1 MILLFIAILSVTLGL
16 LITVVAWKRRKEG
29 SPREVN
35 YQAFFSI
42 GLVFV
47 SVGVVFMTTMNPG
60 FIGIMGL
67 GIVYMILGLANRD
80 KWLTNKKNKL

>member
-1 MILLFIAILSVTLGL
+1 M
-16 LITVVAWKRRKEG
+16 
-29 SPREVN
+29 PREVN
-35 YQAFFSI
+35 YQAFFLM

-67 GIVYMILGLANRD
+67 GIVYMILGVANRD
-80 KWLTNKKNKL
+80 KWPATKNKL

>member
-1 MILLFIAILSVTLGL
+1 MILLFIAVLSGIVGVLVA
-16 LITVVAWKRRKEG
+16 VVVWKRRQDEM
-29 SPREVN
+29 PREVN
-35 YQAFFSI
+35 YQAFFLM

-67 GIVYMILGLANRD
+67 GIVYMILGVANRD
-80 KWLTNKKNKL
+80 KWPATKNKL